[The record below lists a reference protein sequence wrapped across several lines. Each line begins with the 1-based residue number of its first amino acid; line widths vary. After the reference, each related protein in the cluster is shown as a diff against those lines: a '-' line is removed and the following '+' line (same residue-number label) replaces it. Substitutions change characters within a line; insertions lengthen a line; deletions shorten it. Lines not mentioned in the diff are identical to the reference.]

1 MKKDLLFHFTVKKKT
16 YFLPVFFS
24 NFFVAKRHFLLAL
37 NDSII
42 YTTNQEKLSYF
53 AGILQKDMANYL
65 PYLLAKCRQMM

>member
-42 YTTNQEKLSYF
+42 YTTNQVVFFCRKNCH
-53 AGILQKDMANYL
+53 ILPAFCKKDMANI
-65 PYLLAKCRQMM
+65 CQIF